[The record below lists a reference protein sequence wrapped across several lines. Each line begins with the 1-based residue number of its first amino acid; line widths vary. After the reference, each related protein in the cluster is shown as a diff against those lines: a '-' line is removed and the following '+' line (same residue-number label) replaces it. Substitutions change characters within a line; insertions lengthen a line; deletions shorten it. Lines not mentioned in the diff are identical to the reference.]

1 MDINLFNRYW
11 KNYSDAIESLIIRR
25 ANAGY
30 IDVQNINQEISSMS
44 RRWQNDRSIEGQW
57 VQELSE
63 ESPSKANRL
72 LQLISSFQFTEE
84 KFETPS
90 MLKYFFLVGVVGII
104 SIVTV
109 ISLSL
114 SMWKTILIPV
124 LCIMLAYGFL
134 IPQGNS
140 RKDVAKKNI
149 VRKYVKQLDNL
160 KRNIDQVL
168 SN

>member
-30 IDVQNINQEISSMS
+30 IDVQSINQEISSMS

-72 LQLISSFQFTEE
+72 LQLISGFQFTEE

-114 SMWKTILIPV
+114 SMWKTILIPI

>member
-30 IDVQNINQEISSMS
+30 IDVQSINQEISSMS

-84 KFETPS
+84 KFVAPS